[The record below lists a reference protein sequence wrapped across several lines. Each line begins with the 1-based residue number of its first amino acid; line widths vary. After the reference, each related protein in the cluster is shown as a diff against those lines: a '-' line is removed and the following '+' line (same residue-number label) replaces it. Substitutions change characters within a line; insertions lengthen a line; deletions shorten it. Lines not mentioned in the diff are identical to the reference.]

1 MNVNRLRWKI
11 PMLFLAAGIAGG
23 MFVAGCSGKDT
34 RQETVATVNGD
45 PIKVGELRESL
56 GVPAGVFAVP
66 EIPLERKKAALDQ
79 LVVVRLLAQEG
90 RSLGLDNTP
99 EFKEIINRNAPRIRV
114 KALLRKEIAGKL
126 KVTDEEIKAEIAKVK
141 KETPGISDA
150 DAAERAVKSVSWSRV
165 KKIREDLLATARKE
179 AAVAADP
186 KAIPQSRNGENTPG
200 DDELAERDL
209 TMRALAAYAEK
220 QGVDGSE
227 AYKSMREELERSVLR
242 GMVAGNVAA
251 KNAVVTDGEIEAE
264 FARITGLFKQHG
276 KKLPAGTA
284 AQLKENIRSSL
295 LKKNGK
301 KAIDAHVAELRN
313 KAKITVND
321 DILSKV

>member
-45 PIKVGELRESL
+45 PIKVGELRESF

-99 EFKEIINRNAPRIRV
+99 EFKEIT
-114 KALLRKEIAGKL
+114 GKL

-179 AAVAADP
+179 AAVAVDP